1 MEKINK
7 KFFIIGLGNP
17 GRKYK
22 KTRHNLGFLAIDY
35 LIKNLIKGK
44 NKWQKNKSGKYI
56 FLSAEIFFKKVK
68 FIKPETYMNESGNT
82 LAYLKKREGLKPSE
96 MIVIY
101 DDLDLPFGKIRIKK
115 KGSSGGHKGV
125 QSIIN
130 NLKTD
135 KFIRIKIGIANKS
148 LEKSSREKFVLEKF
162 TKEESKF
169 LEEKVFSKLPEIIK
183 TILDKGVEKAMNKY
197 N

>member
-17 GRKYK
+17 GRKFK

-44 NKWQKNKSGKYI
+44 KKWQKNKSGKYI

-68 FIKPETYMNESGNT
+68 FIKPETYMNESGNA

-183 TILDKGVEKAMNKY
+183 IILDKGVEKAMNRY

>member
-44 NKWQKNKSGKYI
+44 NKWRKNKSGKYI

-68 FIKPETYMNESGNT
+68 FIKPETYMNESGNA
-82 LAYLKKREGLKPSE
+82 LAYLKKREGLKPLE

-101 DDLDLPFGKIRIKK
+101 DDLDLPFGKIRIEK

>member
-44 NKWQKNKSGKYI
+44 NKWRKNKSGKYI

-68 FIKPETYMNESGNT
+68 FIKPETYMNESGNA
-82 LAYLKKREGLKPSE
+82 LAYLKKREGLKPLE

>member
-68 FIKPETYMNESGNT
+68 FIKPETYMNESGNA
-82 LAYLKKREGLKPSE
+82 LAYLKKREGLKPLE